1 MNISKNE
8 KIRHHQ
14 KGRLQD
20 WRQGAAEKYDKTVD
34 SSSDVQ
40 WSAGETI
47 YKVGENPDCAYLV
60 VEGNVI
66 IESPE
71 GLKLNEIG
79 PREIFGEASILIGS
93 KRTVTAKA
101 GTSGVKAAKIT
112 HDYLSQIFSENPLL
126 SAVLRKIEMRL
137 IDSNRQSEF
146 LARKLGELKKS
157 LEVIKDNSAKNE
169 ASLNQ
174 INKVIQ
180 EIENSN
186 VID

>member
-1 MNISKNE
+1 MKKE
-8 KIRHHQ
+8 KIVHHQ

-20 WRQGAAEKYDKTVD
+20 WRHGAAAKYDKRID
-34 SSSDVQ
+34 GSADVQ
-40 WSAGETI
+40 WPAGEVI
-47 YKVGENPDCAYLV
+47 YKVGDHPNCAYLV
-60 VEGNVI
+60 VEGAVV
-66 IESPE
+66 IESAE

-101 GTSGVKAAKIT
+101 GKSGVTAAKIT
-112 HDYLSQIFSENPLL
+112 RDYLSQIFSENPLL

-146 LARKLGELKKS
+146 LAGKLAELKKG
-157 LEVIKDNSAKNE
+157 LEVIKNNNTKNE

-174 INKVIQ
+174 INKVIR
-180 EIENSN
+180 EIEKSN
-186 VID
+186 IME